1 MKRILMLFMV
11 FYTLSSVAQE
21 PDWQEDMQEWT
32 TPEDMGDNTN
42 MELLEDLSINKINL
56 NQVTREQL
64 EQLPFLSA
72 QQVES
77 IIEYLD
83 RYGPIRSLNELKMI
97 PELDYQTCQQLSH
110 YVMVGKVRPDRIWP
124 QLSDVAKYGRHTFMA
139 TAKIPFYERRG
150 DRNGYMGYRMRHD
163 LRYQFNYN
171 NRIKFGITAAQDAG
185 EPFFA
190 NRNTMGYDHYSYYF
204 QLRNIGKLE
213 ALNLGLYRVQMGMG
227 LVMNTGFHLGKLA
240 TLQSMGRNSK
250 LLTAHTS
257 RSVVGYL
264 QGAAAT
270 VNLSKHFKLTAF
282 ASYRPVDAT
291 LNDDGTARTLV
302 NTGYH
307 RTPTEMDKKY
317 NTHETDLGFSFGW
330 RKGMLYINANGLY
343 THLDRRLTPE
353 KEHTLYRR
361 YAAEGSDF
369 SNFSLDYGYNN
380 YRMSFAGETAVNRDG
395 AIAAIHSLSYVA
407 SDQVKLTTIHRYF
420 SKRYT
425 ALHAYSFCEGGSVQN
440 EHGIYLGINWQPTR
454 SWLIQGYADY
464 AHFSWPRYRISA
476 PSDAFDA
483 MMTTKYSQKKW
494 SLEGR
499 YRLHIRQQDN
509 ETKDMLI
516 NRTDHQV
523 RLNWSYTLTPKLT
536 LRTQANAVSKP
547 TEQGNMQ
554 GMMLCQEATWKN
566 RWLQIDAN
574 FGWFNTDDYNSRIYY
589 FEKSVLYDHT
599 STMYYGQGIHYTLM
613 AKAELGKRLT
623 LAAKMMITNYF
634 DRNFISSGLQ
644 QVDRS
649 SMTDL
654 LVQLRYTL

>member
-240 TLQSMGRNSK
+240 TLQSMGRTSK

-302 NTGYH
+302 KTGYH

-420 SKRYT
+420 SKSYT

-654 LVQLRYTL
+654 LVQLRYSL

>member
-1 MKRILMLFMV
+1 MKRILMLLLTL
-11 FYTLSSVAQE
+11 YTLSSFAQE

-56 NQVTREQL
+56 NQITREQL

-72 QQVES
+72 QQVEG
-77 IIEYLD
+77 IMEYLD

-97 PELDYQTCQQLSH
+97 PELDYQTCQQLTH
-110 YVMVGKVRPDRIWP
+110 YVMIGKERPARVWP
-124 QLSDVAKYGRHTFMA
+124 RLSDVAKYGKHTFMA

-227 LVMNTGFHLGKLA
+227 LIMNTGFHLGKLA

-270 VNLSKHFKLTAF
+270 VSLSKQFKLTAF

-291 LNDDGTARTLV
+291 LNEDGTARTLV

-317 NTHETDLGFSFGW
+317 NTHETDLGFSIGW
-330 RKGMLYINANGLY
+330 RKGMLYINANGIY
-343 THLDRRLTPE
+343 THLDRRLSPD
-353 KEHTLYRR
+353 KESTLYRR
-361 YAAEGSDF
+361 YAIEGSDL

-380 YRMSFAGETAVNRDG
+380 YRMSFAGETAINRDG
-395 AIAAIHSLSYVA
+395 AIAAIHSLSYVV
-407 SDQVKLTTIHRYF
+407 SEQIKLTAIHRYF
-420 SKRYT
+420 DKSYT

-440 EHGIYLGINWQPTR
+440 EHGIYLGINWQPAR

-483 MMTTKYSQKKW
+483 MVTTKYSQQKW
-494 SLEGR
+494 SLEAR
-499 YRLHIRQQDN
+499 YRLHLRQQDN
-509 ETKDMLI
+509 ATKDRLI

-523 RLNWSYTLTPKLT
+523 RLNWSYTVAPKLT
-536 LRTQANAVSKP
+536 LRTQANAVSKA
-547 TEQGNMQ
+547 TEQGNQ
-554 GMMLCQEATWKN
+554 KGIMLCEEAAWKW

-623 LAAKMMITNYF
+623 LAAKMMVTNYF
-634 DRNFISSGLQ
+634 DRSFISSGLQ

-649 SMTDL
+649 SMADM
-654 LVQLRYTL
+654 LVQLRYAL

>member
-1 MKRILMLFMV
+1 MLLLAL
-11 FYTLSSVAQE
+11 YALSSFAQE

-56 NQVTREQL
+56 NQITREQL

-72 QQVES
+72 QQVEG
-77 IIEYLD
+77 IMEYLD
-83 RYGPIRSLNELKMI
+83 RYGPMRSLNELKMI
-97 PELDYQTCQQLSH
+97 PELDYQTCQQLTH
-110 YVMVGKVRPDRIWP
+110 YVMIGKVRSPRVWP
-124 QLSDVAKYGRHTFMA
+124 RLSDVAKYGKHTFMA

-163 LRYQFNYN
+163 LRYQFNYD

-270 VNLSKHFKLTAF
+270 VSLSRQFKLTTF

-291 LNDDGTARTLV
+291 LNENGTARTLV
-302 NTGYH
+302 NNGYH

-343 THLDRRLTPE
+343 THLDRRLSPE
-353 KEHTLYRR
+353 KENTLYRR

-380 YRMSFAGETAVNRDG
+380 YRMSFAGETAINRNG
-395 AIAAIHSLSYVA
+395 AIAAIHSLSYVV
-407 SDQVKLTTIHRYF
+407 SEQIKLTAIHRYF
-420 SKRYT
+420 DKSYT

-440 EHGIYLGINWQPTR
+440 EHGVYLGINWQPAR

-483 MMTTKYSQKKW
+483 MVTTKYSQQKW

-499 YRLHIRQQDN
+499 YRLHLRQQDN
-509 ETKDMLI
+509 STKDRLI

-523 RLNWSYTLTPKLT
+523 RLNWSYTVAPKLT
-536 LRTQANAVSKP
+536 LRTQANAVSKA
-547 TEQGNMQ
+547 TEQGNQ
-554 GMMLCQEATWKN
+554 KGIMLCEEAAWKG
-566 RWLQIDAN
+566 RRLQIDAN

-623 LAAKMMITNYF
+623 LAAKMMVTNYF
-634 DRNFISSGLQ
+634 DRSFISSGLQ

-649 SMTDL
+649 SMTDM
-654 LVQLRYTL
+654 LVQLRYAL

>member
-1 MKRILMLFMV
+1 
-11 FYTLSSVAQE
+11 
-21 PDWQEDMQEWT
+21 MQEWT

-56 NQVTREQL
+56 NQITREQL

-72 QQVES
+72 QQVEG
-77 IIEYLD
+77 IMEYLD
-83 RYGPIRSLNELKMI
+83 RYGPMRSLNELKMI
-97 PELDYQTCQQLSH
+97 PELDYQTCQQLTH
-110 YVMVGKVRPDRIWP
+110 YVMIGKVRSPRVWP
-124 QLSDVAKYGRHTFMA
+124 RLSDVAKYGKHTFMA

-163 LRYQFNYN
+163 LRYQFNYD

-270 VNLSKHFKLTAF
+270 VSLSRQFKLTTF

-291 LNDDGTARTLV
+291 LNENGTARTLV
-302 NTGYH
+302 NNGYH

-343 THLDRRLTPE
+343 THLDRRLSPE
-353 KEHTLYRR
+353 KENTLYRR

-380 YRMSFAGETAVNRDG
+380 YRMSFAGETAINRNG
-395 AIAAIHSLSYVA
+395 AIAAIHSLSYVV
-407 SDQVKLTTIHRYF
+407 SEQIKLTAIHRYF
-420 SKRYT
+420 DKSYT

-440 EHGIYLGINWQPTR
+440 EHGVYLGINWQPAR

-483 MMTTKYSQKKW
+483 MVTTKYSQQKW

-499 YRLHIRQQDN
+499 YRLHLRQQDN
-509 ETKDMLI
+509 STKDRLI

-523 RLNWSYTLTPKLT
+523 RLNWSYTVAPKLT
-536 LRTQANAVSKP
+536 LRTQANAVSKA
-547 TEQGNMQ
+547 TEQGNQ
-554 GMMLCQEATWKN
+554 KGIMLCEEAAWKG
-566 RWLQIDAN
+566 RRLQIDAN

-623 LAAKMMITNYF
+623 LAAKMMVTNYF
-634 DRNFISSGLQ
+634 DRSFISSGLQ

-649 SMTDL
+649 SMTDM
-654 LVQLRYTL
+654 LVQLRYAL

>member
-425 ALHAYSFCEGGSVQN
+425 ALHAYSFCEGGSGLARGSSRVM
-440 EHGIYLGINWQPTR
+440 LTMR
-454 SWLIQGYADY
+454 T
-464 AHFSWPRYRISA
+464 SA
-476 PSDAFDA
+476 GLAIASVPQAMPS
-483 MMTTKYSQKKW
+483 M
-494 SLEGR
+494 
-499 YRLHIRQQDN
+499 
-509 ETKDMLI
+509 
-516 NRTDHQV
+516 
-523 RLNWSYTLTPKLT
+523 P
-536 LRTQANAVSKP
+536 
-547 TEQGNMQ
+547 
-554 GMMLCQEATWKN
+554 
-566 RWLQIDAN
+566 
-574 FGWFNTDDYNSRIYY
+574 
-589 FEKSVLYDHT
+589 
-599 STMYYGQGIHYTLM
+599 
-613 AKAELGKRLT
+613 
-623 LAAKMMITNYF
+623 
-634 DRNFISSGLQ
+634 
-644 QVDRS
+644 
-649 SMTDL
+649 
-654 LVQLRYTL
+654 

>member
-270 VNLSKHFKLTAF
+270 VSLSKQFKLTAF

-291 LNDDGTARTLV
+291 LNEDGTARTLV

-317 NTHETDLGFSFGW
+317 NTHETDLGFSIGW
-330 RKGMLYINANGLY
+330 RKGMLYINANGIY
-343 THLDRRLTPE
+343 THLDRRLSPD
-353 KEHTLYRR
+353 KESTLYRR
-361 YAAEGSDF
+361 YAIEGSDL

-380 YRMSFAGETAVNRDG
+380 YRMSFAGETAINRDG
-395 AIAAIHSLSYVA
+395 AIAAIHSLSYVV
-407 SDQVKLTTIHRYF
+407 SEQIKLTAIHRYF
-420 SKRYT
+420 DKSYT

-440 EHGIYLGINWQPTR
+440 EHGIYLGINWQPAR

-483 MMTTKYSQKKW
+483 MVTTKYSQQKW

-499 YRLHIRQQDN
+499 YRLHLRQQDN
-509 ETKDMLI
+509 ANKDRLI

-523 RLNWSYTLTPKLT
+523 RLNWSYTVAPKLT
-536 LRTQANAVSKP
+536 LRTQANAVSKA
-547 TEQGNMQ
+547 TEQGNQ
-554 GMMLCQEATWKN
+554 KGIMLCEEAAWKW

-623 LAAKMMITNYF
+623 LAAKMMVTNYF
-634 DRNFISSGLQ
+634 DRSFISSGLQ

-649 SMTDL
+649 SMADM
-654 LVQLRYTL
+654 LVQLRYAL

>member
-1 MKRILMLFMV
+1 
-11 FYTLSSVAQE
+11 
-21 PDWQEDMQEWT
+21 
-32 TPEDMGDNTN
+32 
-42 MELLEDLSINKINL
+42 
-56 NQVTREQL
+56 
-64 EQLPFLSA
+64 
-72 QQVES
+72 
-77 IIEYLD
+77 
-83 RYGPIRSLNELKMI
+83 
-97 PELDYQTCQQLSH
+97 
-110 YVMVGKVRPDRIWP
+110 
-124 QLSDVAKYGRHTFMA
+124 
-139 TAKIPFYERRG
+139 
-150 DRNGYMGYRMRHD
+150 
-163 LRYQFNYN
+163 
-171 NRIKFGITAAQDAG
+171 
-185 EPFFA
+185 
-190 NRNTMGYDHYSYYF
+190 
-204 QLRNIGKLE
+204 
-213 ALNLGLYRVQMGMG
+213 
-227 LVMNTGFHLGKLA
+227 
-240 TLQSMGRNSK
+240 MGRNSK

-270 VNLSKHFKLTAF
+270 VSLSKQFKLTTF

-291 LNDDGTARTLV
+291 LNENGTARTLV
-302 NTGYH
+302 NNGYH

-330 RKGMLYINANGLY
+330 RKGMLYINANGVY
-343 THLDRRLTPE
+343 THLDRRLSPE
-353 KEHTLYRR
+353 KENTLYRR

-380 YRMSFAGETAVNRDG
+380 YRMSFAGETAINRNG

-407 SDQVKLTTIHRYF
+407 SEQIKLTAIHRYF
-420 SKRYT
+420 DKSYT

-440 EHGIYLGINWQPTR
+440 EHGVYLGINWQPAR

-483 MMTTKYSQKKW
+483 MVTTKYSQQKW

-499 YRLHIRQQDN
+499 YRLHLRQQDN
-509 ETKDMLI
+509 STKDRLI

-523 RLNWSYTLTPKLT
+523 RLNWSYTVAPKLT
-536 LRTQANAVSKP
+536 LRTQANAVSKA
-547 TEQGNMQ
+547 TEQGNQ
-554 GMMLCQEATWKN
+554 KGIMLCEEAAWKG
-566 RWLQIDAN
+566 RRLQIDAN

-623 LAAKMMITNYF
+623 LAAKMMVTNYF
-634 DRNFISSGLQ
+634 DRSFISSGLQ

-649 SMTDL
+649 SMTDM
-654 LVQLRYTL
+654 LVQLRYAL